1 MYVKRELEE
10 KILSVIDTKEII
22 AIFGARQCGKT
33 TMLMKMFSNNKN
45 CNFIS
50 FEDRTLLRLFNENTD
65 DFVTIHLLPFKIL
78 IIDEFQY
85 ASKGGEKLKYIYD
98 LYPDKKIII
107 TGSSSAD
114 LTIQAVKYLVGRIF
128 IFYLFPFSVS
138 EHFSYSLEN
147 GMIEVYNNY
156 RKNIIEMLKRRDNK
170 LPEIPLTVS
179 NILNK
184 NIEEIIL
191 YGNFPKVVTSKKIE
205 VKKLVLKNIINTY
218 LLREIRDILQLTEDD
233 LIEKTAKYLA
243 LKTGTILQIENAAN
257 FLNISRRKV
266 EHFIQI
272 LEKTF
277 IIKNI
282 PPFYTNKLLEL
293 SKAKKVFMQDSGFR
307 NSLVDDFR
315 NLEMRP
321 DKGSLNENFVFSE
334 FEKADIKIKYWRTK
348 AKAEVDFV
356 LEKNQQLI
364 PVEVKS
370 NLKKEILQRS
380 FYNFIKKYEPS
391 IGFVFSANFSGTKKV
406 ENCLVYFIPF
416 YFLPAL
422 ISYLKEEN
430 G

>member
-170 LPEIPLTVS
+170 LPEIPTIVS

-334 FEKADIKIKYWRTK
+334 FEKIL
-348 AKAEVDFV
+348 FF
-356 LEKNQQLI
+356 
-364 PVEVKS
+364 P
-370 NLKKEILQRS
+370 NLKKQ
-380 FYNFIKKYEPS
+380 
-391 IGFVFSANFSGTKKV
+391 
-406 ENCLVYFIPF
+406 
-416 YFLPAL
+416 
-422 ISYLKEEN
+422 ISK
-430 G
+430 

>member
-1 MYVKRELEE
+1 MYVIRELEE

-33 TMLMKMFSNNKN
+33 TMLMKMFSKNKN
-45 CNFIS
+45 YHFIS
-50 FEDRTLLRLFNENTD
+50 FEDRTLLRLFNENPD
-65 DFVTIHLLPFKIL
+65 DFVTIHLLPFEIL

-85 ASKGGEKLKYIYD
+85 ARKGGENLKYIYD
-98 LYPDKKIII
+98 RYPDKKIII
-107 TGSSSAD
+107 TGSSSVD

-128 IFYLFPFSVS
+128 IFHLFPFSVT

-156 RKNIIEMLKRRDNK
+156 RKMIIEILKKRDDR
-170 LPEIPLTVS
+170 LPEIPTTVS

-184 NIEEIIL
+184 SIEEIIL
-191 YGNFPKVVTSKKIE
+191 YGNYPKVVTSKKADM
-205 VKKLVLKNIINTY
+205 KKLVLKNIINTY

-243 LKTGTILQIENAAN
+243 IKTGTILEIENAAN
-257 FLNISRRKV
+257 FLNITRRKV
-266 EHFIQI
+266 EHFMQI

-315 NLEMRP
+315 NLELRS
-321 DKGSLNENFVFSE
+321 DKGALNENYIFSE
-334 FEKADIKIKYWRTK
+334 FEKADIKTKYWRTK

-356 LEKNQQLI
+356 IEKNQQLI

-380 FYNFIKKYEPS
+380 FHNFIKKYEPL
-391 IGFVFSANFSGTKKV
+391 IGFVFSANFMGTKKV
-406 ENCLVYFIPF
+406 ENCQVYFIPF
-416 YFLPAL
+416 YFLPVV
-422 ISYLKEEN
+422 IDYINEEN
-430 G
+430 

>member
-10 KILSVIDTKEII
+10 KIMSVIDTKEII

-33 TMLMKMFSNNKN
+33 TMLMKMFSPNKK

-50 FEDRTLLRLFNENTD
+50 FENRALLRLFKENID
-65 DFVTIHLLPFKIL
+65 DFVTIHLLPYEIL

-85 ASKGGEKLKYIYD
+85 ARKGGQKLKYIYD
-98 LYPDKKIII
+98 LYPDRKIII

-128 IFYLFPFSVS
+128 IFHLFPFSIT

-147 GMIEVYNNY
+147 GVREVYENY
-156 RKNIIEMLKRRDNK
+156 HNKILEILRKKVAE
-170 LPEIPLTVS
+170 LPEIPSTV
-179 NILNK
+179 NIILNK
-184 NIEEIIL
+184 NIEEMIL
-191 YGNFPKVVTSKKIE
+191 FGNYPKVVTSSKID

-243 LKTGTILQIENAAN
+243 IKTGTILQIENAAN
-257 FLNISRRKV
+257 SLNITRRKV

-282 PPFYTNKLLEL
+282 PSFYTNKLLEL
-293 SKAKKVFMQDSGFR
+293 SKAKKVFLQDSGFR
-307 NSLVDDFR
+307 NELVDDFR
-315 NLEMRP
+315 NLDMRS
-321 DKGSLNENFVFSE
+321 DKGALYENFVFSE
-334 FEKADIKIKYWRTK
+334 LEKAGIKTKYWRTK

-364 PVEVKS
+364 PIEVKS
-370 NLKKEILQRS
+370 NLKKGILQRS
-380 FYNFIKKYEPS
+380 FYNFIKKYEPTV
-391 IGFVFSANFSGTKKV
+391 GFIFSTNFMGLKVV
-406 ENCLVYFIPF
+406 ENCYVYFIPF
-416 YFLPAL
+416 SFLPAVVD
-422 ISYLKEEN
+422 YLKDES
-430 G
+430 